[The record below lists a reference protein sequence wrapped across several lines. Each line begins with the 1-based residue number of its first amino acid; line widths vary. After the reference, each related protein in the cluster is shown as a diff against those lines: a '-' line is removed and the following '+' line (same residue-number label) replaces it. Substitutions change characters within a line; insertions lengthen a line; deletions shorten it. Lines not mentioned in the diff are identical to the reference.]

1 MRALKFFIL
10 FVLTSC
16 LLSCN
21 SEQKKLQKLIETT
34 EAVTDKTNVES
45 AIALAKLYEEFANK
59 FKKDEKAPVYLIE
72 ASKLYVDI
80 GNYNKSIELL
90 DYVIGRYPDSKTA
103 AEALFLKAFVY
114 ENNLND
120 ISRAKAAYEE
130 FLRLYPNHE
139 MAASVKQNMP
149 TIGKD
154 VMPDVVKEA
163 ETNDINEQE
172 NLN

>member
-10 FVLTSC
+10 VVLTSC

-21 SEQKKLQKLIETT
+21 SEQKKLQKLIENT
-34 EAVTDKTNVES
+34 EVVTDKTNVES
-45 AIALAKLYEEFANK
+45 ATALAKLYEEFANK

-72 ASKLYVDI
+72 ASKLYIAI
-80 GNYNKSIELL
+80 GNYSKSIELL
-90 DYVIGRYPDSKTA
+90 DYVIGRYPDSRTA
-103 AEALFLKAFVY
+103 ADALFLKAFVY

-139 MAASVKQNMP
+139 MVVDVKQNMP

-154 VMPDVVKEA
+154 VIPDSAKET
-163 ETNDINEQE
+163 EKRDSSSN
-172 NLN
+172 